1 MLNSQDPI
9 TWTPRRIAVAGT
21 SGSGK
26 TTLADELARRLDCPR
41 VELDSLYHGEG
52 WVPRETFTDDVD
64 AFTAGDRWVIEHQYR
79 EVRPLITARADTVLW
94 LDWPNWFTLQR
105 LVRRTVRRRLTGEE
119 LWNGNR
125 EGPLTGIFTDQDH
138 IIRWGFRVRN
148 RLRPVIPAL
157 EEQFPHLH
165 VVRFRRPRE
174 VEAWLER
181 LARLR

>member
-1 MLNSQDPI
+1 MLTSQDPI

-21 SGSGK
+21 SGAGK
-26 TTLADELARRLDCPR
+26 TTLADRLAEMLDCPR

-52 WVPRETFTDDVD
+52 WVPRESFTDDVD
-64 AFTAGDRWVIEHQYR
+64 SFTAGQRWVIEYGYG
-79 EVRPLITARADTVLW
+79 EVSPLISARADTLLW
-94 LDWPNWFTLQR
+94 LDWPTWFTFQR

-125 EGPLTGIFTDQDH
+125 EGPLSGFFTDQSH
-138 IIRWGFRVRN
+138 IIRWGIRTRK

-157 EEQFPHLH
+157 EEQFPHLQ

-174 VEAWLER
+174 AEEWLT
-181 LARLR
+181 RLR